1 MNVYSKDN
9 IKALV
14 SSMNKSKRFSHGI
27 LITGEKGSGKKF
39 TAKYIA
45 LSLMCENTKDGLP
58 CMSCNSC
65 KKIIDNIHPDVIFVS
80 EGDSKSGNYSAE
92 KIRNIIS
99 DSSVMP
105 NDSDKKVYI
114 IPDCEKLTVICQN
127 ALLKTIE
134 EPEDYLYFIFT
145 SLDKSPFLP
154 TVLSRIITVGINTCS
169 EEECRNILFEKNKY
183 TSEEIDK
190 AISAYHGNV
199 GKCVSFL
206 EKEEY
211 FEIYE
216 KSEKISSC
224 LISGNKYLA
233 LKEFYKITKRE
244 IFKGVLICL
253 DEIVRDSLTYKI
265 FGKNTRM
272 IGISKKNAEKLS
284 TMITD
289 SRGVRIHGFVNDSIN
304 LCKPDK
310 NISLAMLSAKI
321 CYEIFK
327 P

>member
-9 IKALV
+9 IKSLV

-27 LITGEKGSGKKF
+27 LITGEKGSGRKF

-45 LSLMCENTKDGLP
+45 MSLLCEDLNDGLP
-58 CMSCNSC
+58 CMKCNNC
-65 KKIIDNIHPDVIFVS
+65 KRIAENIHPDVIFAS
-80 EGDSKSGNYSAE
+80 EGEGKSGNYTAE
-92 KIRNIIS
+92 KIRNIIM

-105 NDSDKKVYI
+105 NDGDKKIYI
-114 IPDCEKLTVICQN
+114 IPDCEKLTAICQN

-169 EEECRNILFEKNKY
+169 EDECKAIISKENKY
-183 TSEEIDK
+183 ALEDINM
-190 AISAYHGNV
+190 AVSAYHGNV
-199 GKCVSFL
+199 GKCISFL
-206 EKEEY
+206 EKGEY
-211 FEIYE
+211 YEIYE

-224 LISGNKYLA
+224 LISGNKYMA
-233 LKEFYKITKRE
+233 LKELNEITKRD
-244 IFKGVLICL
+244 IFKGVLLNL
-253 DEIVRDSLTYKI
+253 DEIIRDSLMYKT
-265 FGKNTRM
+265 FGKDTH
-272 IGISKKNAEKLS
+272 ISGISEKNAEKLS
-284 TMITD
+284 SMIT
-289 SRGVRIHGFVNDSIN
+289 SGRGVRIHEHISDCLN

-310 NISLAMLSAKI
+310 NINLAMLSSKI

-327 P
+327 S